1 LVFPILNEEENLPAL
16 FHGIRSEFAGTAYEI
31 VLVDDGSADRSW
43 PIIADEAQR
52 DPRVR
57 GVRLTRNFGHQ
68 VALIAGLREARGA
81 AVITLDADMQDP
93 LPVAKQMIEK
103 WKEGFDVVDGRRV
116 EREGESVAKRLTAFF
131 HYRFLSAAAV
141 QPVSLDVGDFR
152 LLSRRAVAAL
162 ASLPDRVRYLRG
174 EVTWLGLRR
183 TEVAYRRARRR
194 GGSSSFTLARMLRFA
209 AGGVVSVSD
218 FPLRAALLSA
228 LLCFGLGAGL
238 LLTAAVSRLLGGGLS
253 IEVFIGGALLL
264 VAGTVAASASAI
276 LLYLTVIYQEVRRR
290 PLYMVSDVTFRPIS
304 RFVSVDEEAL
314 PVDQG
319 LSSTVTT

>member
-1 LVFPILNEEENLPAL
+1 LVFPVFNEEENLPAL
-16 FHGIRSEFAGTAYEI
+16 FDGIRSEFAGTAYEV

-57 GVRLTRNFGHQ
+57 GVRLSRNFGHQ

-116 EREGESVAKRLTAFF
+116 ERDGESVAKRLSAFL

-141 QPVSLDVGDFR
+141 QPVSVDVGDFR
-152 LLSRRAVAAL
+152 LLSRRAVTAL
-162 ASLPDRVRYLRG
+162 TTLPDRVRYLRG

-183 TEVAYRRARRR
+183 TEVGYRRPPRR
-194 GGSSSFTLARMLRFA
+194 GGSSSFTLTRMLRFA

-218 FPLRAALLSA
+218 FPLRAALFSA

-238 LLTAAVSRLLGGGLS
+238 LLWAAVSRLGGGGTN
-253 IEVFIGGALLL
+253 IEVFIGGALLI
-264 VAGTVAASASAI
+264 VAGSVAASAGAI

-290 PLYMVSDVTFRPIS
+290 PLYVISDVTFRPIS
-304 RFVSVDEEAL
+304 CCVPVDEEPFPA
-314 PVDQG
+314 DQV
-319 LSSTVTT
+319 LSSTLTT